1 MSRPGAVQC
10 ASASR
15 VGPVFW
21 YSTES
26 FIDLFRAAFRYCV
39 SRLHSGLF
47 TPLSFYR
54 YAGTDFV
61 IRGGAARRGGGSM
74 NRPLPR
80 GSSSRP
86 MVARLFRYGPV
97 RQKKTDFHLWK
108 PICFAIYRPDE
119 GRRS

>member
-10 ASASR
+10 ACASR

-47 TPLSFYR
+47 TPLSFYTT
-54 YAGTDFV
+54 GTDCYTW
-61 IRGGAARRGGGSM
+61 GGRTLGGG
-74 NRPLPR
+74 
-80 GSSSRP
+80 
-86 MVARLFRYGPV
+86 
-97 RQKKTDFHLWK
+97 Q
-108 PICFAIYRPDE
+108 
-119 GRRS
+119 

>member
-74 NRPLPR
+74 NRP
-80 GSSSRP
+80 
-86 MVARLFRYGPV
+86 MVARLVRYGPV

-108 PICFAIYRPDE
+108 PNCFAIYRPDE

>member
-47 TPLSFYR
+47 TPLSKITLASCDVHSQNTSTQTIAFTDTHSSPPVLFYVR
-54 YAGTDFV
+54 KFPILFTTQVKTY
-61 IRGGAARRGGGSM
+61 
-74 NRPLPR
+74 N
-80 GSSSRP
+80 SSQ
-86 MVARLFRYGPV
+86 V
-97 RQKKTDFHLWK
+97 
-108 PICFAIYRPDE
+108 
-119 GRRS
+119 

>member
-54 YAGTDFV
+54 YAGT
-61 IRGGAARRGGGSM
+61 RLCYTWGGRPSGGRVNEPPSAKGE
-74 NRPLPR
+74 
-80 GSSSRP
+80 
-86 MVARLFRYGPV
+86 F
-97 RQKKTDFHLWK
+97 
-108 PICFAIYRPDE
+108 
-119 GRRS
+119 